1 MANFTNGKATEGD
14 WKIKIVSFLAERSM
28 PVIIISL
35 IVTALLLYPLL
46 QMSPSEQASLNPPG
60 EVYDLQADIDSK
72 FPTPIHFAYFMLEA
86 RDGDV
91 LTRNVLLELKEN
103 RDQLLLLD
111 SKGELAAG
119 TLEKQS
125 YLYTYFNP
133 DISLEITG
141 MFSILEPLEIAL
153 SSMDTT
159 LDTASEEQIKFAIHE
174 LLANEN
180 TSNIIDFLSQ
190 HARYEKRS
198 VLGKK

>member
-1 MANFTNGKATEGD
+1 MISTTEGD
-14 WKIKIVSFLAERSM
+14 WKTKIVSFLAERSM

-35 IVTALLLYPLL
+35 IITALLLYPLL
-46 QMSPSEQASLNPPG
+46 EMSPSEQASPNPPG

-72 FPTPIHFAYFMLEA
+72 FPTPIHYAYFILEA

-91 LTRNVLLELKEN
+91 LTRDVLLEFKEN

-133 DISLEITG
+133 DIGVEITG
-141 MFSILEPLEIAL
+141 IASILEPIEATL
-153 SSMDTT
+153 SVMGAT

-190 HARYEKRS
+190 HAKYEKRI
-198 VLGKK
+198 VL